1 MRQICPHCGKVSD
14 EATPRF
20 CSGCGARMDG
30 KMLVGY
36 PGYSAPPREQKS
48 QLIAGTC
55 STFLPGLGQV
65 YNGEAAKGFALF
77 IMTVV
82 GLIILVVPGIIVWFY
97 ALYNAY
103 STAGKMNTGE
113 IPIRETRM
121 LHMILFI
128 VFAIAVVAIAFI
140 IIYVMVISPLMSQF
154 GSLDMGNIGNLGNI
168 GNTGNSDDIN
178 RLINNAGI

>member
-1 MRQICPHCGKVSD
+1 
-14 EATPRF
+14 
-20 CSGCGARMDG
+20 MDG

-113 IPIRETRM
+113 IPFRETRM